1 MMQLYSL
8 KCPHC
13 GSDLEVEDGLDT
25 FYCKF
30 CGGKVQ
36 MSGLSKEAYKAKVR
50 VKELDYE
57 QKIREKELELELEK
71 MKQQKRSRRMSFI
84 SDILHNDMV
93 VGFGAIVLSMLFLLL
108 LGLFVK

>member
-50 VKELDYE
+50 VKELDHE
-57 QKIREKELELELEK
+57 QRIREKELELELEK
-71 MKQQKRSRRMSFI
+71 LKQQKRNRRMSFI
-84 SDILHNDMV
+84 SDMLHNDLI
-93 VGFGAIVLSMLFLLL
+93 VGFGAMVGLILLL
-108 LGLFVK
+108 LLLALFVK